1 MPFFS
6 VIVPLYNKE
15 SFVMNAIQ
23 SILSQGFQD
32 FEILIVDDG
41 STDQSLAIVSEIHSA
56 AIRILQHDTN
66 KGLSAARNTGIREA
80 QAAHIAFLDADDV
93 WKPNYL
99 STLYELIVRFPETQ
113 LWATNYQELYPNAV
127 EITTENPAFKKE
139 ELREVPDFFECNL
152 GKPIYFPSSFC
163 AAKAVFERIGYYDE
177 TITYAEDVDFNIR
190 ANSHFKLAYANKPLV
205 TYTLFSEN
213 QITNSHFS
221 SKVIPDFSRYDDL
234 IHSRASL
241 KKYVDFNRY
250 IFAKKYKQ
258 EEAWDQ
264 FDAIRK
270 EISTGSLNY
279 KQLFLLDAPLFMLLW
294 IKKIKA
300 YFLSKGVLLTTYDR

>member
-41 STDQSLAIVSEIHSA
+41 STDQSLALVSAIDSA
-56 AIRILQHDTN
+56 SIRILQHETN
-66 KGLSAARNTGIREA
+66 KGLSAARNTGIRAA
-80 QAAHIAFLDADDV
+80 QASHIAFLDADDV
-93 WKPNYL
+93 WKPDYL
-99 STLYELIVRFPETQ
+99 ATIYALLQDFPETQ
-113 LWATNYQELYPNAV
+113 LWATNYEELHPNAV
-127 EITTENPAFKKE
+127 TVVHQNPAFKKE
-139 ELREVPDFFECNL
+139 DRTVVADFFASNV

-163 AAKAVFERIGYYDE
+163 AAKAVFETIGYYNE
-177 TITYAEDVDFNIR
+177 TLTYAEDVDLNIR
-190 ANSHFKLAYANKPLV
+190 ANSHYKLAYANKPLV

-221 SKVIPDFSRYDDL
+221 SKVIPNFADYDAL
-234 IHSRASL
+234 IQANASL

-250 IFAKKYKQ
+250 IFAKYYKQ
-258 EEAWDQ
+258 EEAWDK

-270 EISTGSLNY
+270 EIDTASLNY